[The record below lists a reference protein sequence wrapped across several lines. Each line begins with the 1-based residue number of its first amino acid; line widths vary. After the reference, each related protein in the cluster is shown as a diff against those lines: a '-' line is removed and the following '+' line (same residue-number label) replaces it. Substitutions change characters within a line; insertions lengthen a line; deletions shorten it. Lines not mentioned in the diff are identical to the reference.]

1 MNAKDIKRKLEKAG
15 FVLRRTHGSHMIFTK
30 KGFKQIIV
38 QNHGG
43 RDIPTGTVHQILKD
57 AGLK

>member
-1 MNAKDIKRKLEKAG
+1 MNAKYLEKKLVKAG
-15 FVLRRTHGSHMIFTK
+15 FVLRRTHGSHQIFTK

-38 QNHGG
+38 QFHGA
-43 RDIPTGTVHQILKD
+43 RDIPKGTVSQILKD